1 MCETCADTVSTLS
14 RVPLMT
20 GEHYETAVR
29 CLSELNELI
38 SLYIV
43 RRQRID
49 DVLIASTQY
58 LVPSLFN
65 DDNCKRQT
73 LPFLLNYGTSVG
85 IGKLLDGL
93 E

>member
-20 GEHYETAVR
+20 GE
-29 CLSELNELI
+29 SELNELI

-65 DDNCKRQT
+65 DDN
-73 LPFLLNYGTSVG
+73 
-85 IGKLLDGL
+85 
-93 E
+93 

>member
-1 MCETCADTVSTLS
+1 MCKTCADTVSTLS

-20 GEHYETAVR
+20 GE
-29 CLSELNELI
+29 SELNELI

-65 DDNCKRQT
+65 DDN
-73 LPFLLNYGTSVG
+73 
-85 IGKLLDGL
+85 
-93 E
+93 